1 MIRRFALDESA
12 ATAIEY
18 GLIAAIV
25 SISIIVGLGAL
36 RDTLNGLF
44 NNLSNDLSE

>member
-36 RDTLNGLF
+36 RDTLNEFF
-44 NNLSNDLSE
+44 NNVSTELSE